1 MMNYFAGVSPSL
13 SGWQILRDVELNA
26 RAKTLRRDFSF
37 ASSAANSDFF

>member
-1 MMNYFAGVSPSL
+1 MNYFAGVSPSL
-13 SGWQILRDVELNA
+13 YGWQILRDVELNA